1 MCGVVGI
8 VSKSLVNQILYDSLT
23 ALQHRGQDAA
33 GIMTD
38 DKGRMY
44 LRKALGLVRD
54 VFDTR
59 HMLRLKGNMGIG
71 HVRYPT
77 QGSYSENE
85 AQPLFV
91 NSPYGIALVH
101 NGNLT
106 NAEALK
112 TELCVEDLRHL
123 NTDSDSEIILNI
135 FAHELQKL
143 KKRDPK
149 AQDFFTAVSGVYQRC
164 RGAYAV
170 VAMIAGYGLV
180 AFRDPNG
187 IRPLIIGQKV
197 ETGEWM
203 VASESVALTSLG
215 FSIVRDVQAGEAI
228 FISLDGQ
235 FSHHQ
240 IIVKAKHTPCLFEYV
255 YFARPDSIMD
265 KISVYK
271 LRLNIGKR
279 LGKKILSQ
287 WPNHQI
293 DVVIPIPETSRSS
306 ALELAAAIK
315 VKFREGFVKNR
326 YIGRT
331 FIMPGQQFRK
341 KSVRQKLNPMELE
354 FKGKNILLVD
364 DSIVRGTTSKEII
377 KMVKEVG
384 ANKVYFASTSA
395 PVKYPNIYGIDMP
408 NKADLIANKGP
419 VDKIAEYIGAD
430 DLIYLDLEDLLNAAQ
445 EGNPDITHY
454 DASVFN
460 GEYITGDETVYLE
473 AVANRHLKAEN

>member
-1 MCGVVGI
+1 MCGVVG
-8 VSKSLVNQILYDSLT
+8 VVANSPVNQTLYDGLT

-38 DKGRMY
+38 DNGRMY

-77 QGSYSENE
+77 QGNYSENE

-106 NAEALK
+106 NAEVLK
-112 TELCVEDLRHL
+112 KELFTEDLRHL
-123 NTDSDSEIILNI
+123 NTDSDSEVILNV

-143 KKRDPK
+143 KKTQPK
-149 AQDFFTAVSGVYQRC
+149 PEDFFKAVAGVYQRC

-170 VAMIAGYGLV
+170 VAMVAGHGLV

-187 IRPLIIGQKV
+187 IRPLIIGHKA
-197 ETGEWM
+197 ETGQWM
-203 VASESVALTSLG
+203 VASESVAITSLG
-215 FSIVRDVQAGEAI
+215 FKIYRDVQAGEAI
-228 FISLDGQ
+228 FISIEGQ
-235 FSHHQ
+235 LSHQ
-240 IIVKAKHTPCLFEYV
+240 VIIANPIHTPCLFEYV
-255 YFARPDSIMD
+255 YFARPDSIID

-279 LGKKILSQ
+279 LGKKILNQ

-293 DVVIPIPETSRSS
+293 DVVIPVPETSRSS
-306 ALELAAAIK
+306 ALELASAMK

-331 FIMPGQQFRK
+331 FIMPGQQTRK

-364 DSIVRGTTSKEII
+364 DSIVRGTTSREII
-377 KMVKEVG
+377 QMVREVG
-384 ANKVYFASTSA
+384 ANKVYFASASPA
-395 PVKYPNIYGIDMP
+395 IKFPNIYGIDMP
-408 NKADLIANKGP
+408 NKDDLIAANNASIKEIS
-419 VDKIAEYIGAD
+419 DFIGAD
-430 DLIYLDLEDLLNAAQ
+430 DLIYLDLVDLFDAMK
-445 EGNPDITHY
+445 EGNPAITQY
-454 DASVFN
+454 DAAVFD
-460 GEYITGDETVYLE
+460 GKYITGDETAYLE
-473 AVANRHLKAEN
+473 AVAKRHE

>member
-8 VSKSLVNQILYDSLT
+8 VASGPVNQTLYDSLI

-38 DKGRMY
+38 DNGRMY
-44 LRKALGLVRD
+44 LRKGLGLVRD

-59 HMLRLKGNMGIG
+59 HMLRLKGHIGIG

-106 NAEALK
+106 NAELLK
-112 TELCVEDLRHL
+112 KQLFTEDLRHL
-123 NTDSDSEIILNI
+123 NTDSDSEIILNV
-135 FAHELQKL
+135 FANELQKL
-143 KKRDPK
+143 KTQHPK
-149 AQDFFTAVSGVYQRC
+149 STDFFDAVAGVYRRC

-170 VAMIAGYGLV
+170 VAMVAGYGLV

-187 IRPLIIGQKV
+187 IRPLVIGHKA
-197 ETGEWM
+197 ETSEWI

-215 FSIVRDVQAGEAI
+215 FKIVRDVQAGEAI

-235 FSHHQ
+235 FFAHQ
-240 IIVKAKHTPCLFEYV
+240 IISNPVHAPCLFEYV
-255 YFARPDSIMD
+255 YFARPDSIID

-279 LGKKILSQ
+279 LGNKISAQ
-287 WPNHQI
+287 WPNHEI

-306 ALELAAAIK
+306 ALELASAMKI
-315 VKFREGFVKNR
+315 KFREGFVKNR

-354 FKGKNILLVD
+354 FKGKNVLLVD

-377 KMVKEVG
+377 QMIREVG
-384 ANKVYFASTSA
+384 ANKVYFASTSP

-408 NKADLIANKGP
+408 NKDDLIANKGD
-419 VDKIAEYIGAD
+419 VKKIAEFIGAD
-430 DLIYLDLEDLLNAAQ
+430 DLIYLDLDDLKAAAQ
-445 EGNPDITHY
+445 EGNPDIHHFE
-454 DASVFN
+454 ASVFD
-460 GEYITGDETVYLE
+460 GEYVTGDEAEYLK
-473 AVANRHLKAEN
+473 AVAGRHE

>member
-8 VSKSLVNQILYDSLT
+8 VASGPVNQTLYDSLI

-38 DKGRMY
+38 DNGRMY
-44 LRKALGLVRD
+44 LRKAIGLVRD

-77 QGSYSENE
+77 QGGYSENE

-106 NAEALK
+106 NADVLK
-112 TELCVEDLRHL
+112 KQLFTEDLRHL

-143 KKRDPK
+143 KKLQPK
-149 AQDFFTAVSGVYQRC
+149 ANDFFEAVAGVYKRC

-170 VAMIAGYGLV
+170 VAMVAGYGLV

-187 IRPLIIGQKV
+187 IRPLIMGHKP
-197 ETGEWM
+197 ETGEWII
-203 VASESVALTSLG
+203 ASESVALTSLG
-215 FSIVRDVQAGEAI
+215 FKIFRDVQAGEAV

-235 FSHHQ
+235 LSHHQ
-240 IIVKAKHTPCLFEYV
+240 ILEKPIHAPCLFEYV
-255 YFARPDSIMD
+255 YFARPDSIID

-287 WPNHQI
+287 WSNHQI

-306 ALELAAAIK
+306 ALELASAMK
-315 VKFREGFVKNR
+315 LKFREGFVKNR

-354 FKGKNILLVD
+354 FRGKNILLVD

-377 KMVKEVG
+377 QMVREVG
-384 ANKVYFASTSA
+384 ANKVYFASTSP
-395 PVKYPNIYGIDMP
+395 PVKFPNIYGIDMP
-408 NKADLIANKGP
+408 SKTDLIANKGE
-419 VDKIAEYIGAD
+419 VKEIAEFIGAD
-430 DLIYLDLEDLLNAAQ
+430 DLIYLDLEDLKAAAQ
-445 EGNPDITHY
+445 DGNPDITHF
-454 DASVFN
+454 DASVFD
-460 GEYITGDETVYLE
+460 GEYVTGDEEAYLK
-473 AVANRHLKAEN
+473 AVAGRHE

>member
-1 MCGVVGI
+1 MCGVVGM
-8 VSKSLVNQILYDSLT
+8 VANGPVNQTLYDSLT

-38 DKGRMY
+38 DNGRMY

-59 HMLRLKGNMGIG
+59 HMLRLKGHMGIG

-106 NAEALK
+106 NADILK
-112 TELCVEDLRHL
+112 KQLFTEDLRHL

-143 KKRDPK
+143 KKLQPK
-149 AQDFFTAVSGVYQRC
+149 SADFFQAVSGVYKRC

-170 VAMIAGYGLV
+170 VAMVAGYGLV

-187 IRPLIIGQKV
+187 IRPLIIGQKA
-197 ETGEWM
+197 ETREWM

-215 FSIVRDVQAGEAI
+215 FKIIRDIHAGEAI
-228 FISLDGQ
+228 YISLDGKLEY
-235 FSHHQ
+235 HQ
-240 IIVKAKHTPCLFEYV
+240 IIEKPIHAPCLFEYV
-255 YFARPDSIMD
+255 YFARPDSIID

-279 LGKKILSQ
+279 LGNKILTQ

-306 ALELAAAIK
+306 ALELASAMK

-354 FKGKNILLVD
+354 FRGKNILLVD

-377 KMVKEVG
+377 QMVREVG
-384 ANKVYFASTSA
+384 ANKVFFASTSP

-408 NKADLIANKGP
+408 NKADLIANKGT
-419 VDKIAEYIGAD
+419 VKDIADFIGAD
-430 DLIYLDLEDLLNAAQ
+430 DLIYLDLEDLKAAAQ
-445 EGNPDITHY
+445 EGNPDIHEFE
-454 DASVFN
+454 ASVFD
-460 GEYITGDETVYLE
+460 GEYVTGDEAEYLK
-473 AVANRHLKAEN
+473 AVAGRHE

>member
-8 VSKSLVNQILYDSLT
+8 VASGPVNQTLYDSLI

-44 LRKALGLVRD
+44 LRKGLGLVRD

-59 HMLRLKGNMGIG
+59 HMLRLKGHIGIG

-106 NAEALK
+106 NADVLK
-112 TELCVEDLRHL
+112 KQLFTEDLRHL
-123 NTDSDSEIILNI
+123 NTDSDSEIILNV

-143 KKRDPK
+143 KTLQP
-149 AQDFFTAVSGVYQRC
+149 QSTDFFEAVAGVYRRC

-170 VAMIAGYGLV
+170 VAMVAGYGLV

-187 IRPLIIGQKV
+187 IRPLIIGHKP
-197 ETGEWM
+197 ETNEWI

-215 FSIVRDVQAGEAI
+215 FKIVRDVQAGEAI
-228 FISLDGQ
+228 FISLNGQ
-235 FSHHQ
+235 LSAHQ
-240 IIVKAKHTPCLFEYV
+240 IISNPVHAPCLFEYV
-255 YFARPDSIMD
+255 YFARPDSIID
-265 KISVYK
+265 KVSVYK

-279 LGKKILSQ
+279 LGNKILAQ
-287 WPNHQI
+287 WPNHEI

-306 ALELAAAIK
+306 ALELASAMK

-354 FKGKNILLVD
+354 FKGKNVLLVD

-377 KMVKEVG
+377 QMVREVG
-384 ANKVYFASTSA
+384 ANKVYFASTSP

-408 NKADLIANKGP
+408 NKDDLIANKGG
-419 VDKIAEYIGAD
+419 VKEIAEFIGAD
-430 DLIYLDLEDLLNAAQ
+430 DLIYLDLNDLKSATQ
-445 EGNPDITHY
+445 DGNPDINHFE
-454 DASVFN
+454 ASVFD
-460 GEYITGDETVYLE
+460 GKYVTGDEAEYLK
-473 AVANRHLKAEN
+473 AVAGRHE

>member
-8 VSKSLVNQILYDSLT
+8 VASGPVNQTLYDSLI

-38 DKGRMY
+38 DNGRMY
-44 LRKALGLVRD
+44 LRKGLGLVRD

-59 HMLRLKGNMGIG
+59 HMLRLKGHIGIG

-106 NAEALK
+106 NADKLK
-112 TELCVEDLRHL
+112 KQLFTEDLRHL
-123 NTDSDSEIILNI
+123 NTDSDSEIILNVL
-135 FAHELQKL
+135 AHELQKL
-143 KKRDPK
+143 KLQQPK
-149 AQDFFTAVSGVYQRC
+149 ATDFFEAVSGVYLRC

-170 VAMIAGYGLV
+170 VAMVAGYGLV

-187 IRPLIIGQKV
+187 IRPLIIGHKP
-197 ETGEWM
+197 ETNEWI

-215 FSIVRDVQAGEAI
+215 FKIIRDVQAGEAI
-228 FISLDGQ
+228 FISLDGTL
-235 FSHHQ
+235 SAKQ
-240 IIVKAKHTPCLFEYV
+240 IISTPTHSPCLFEYV
-255 YFARPDSIMD
+255 YFARPDSIID
-265 KISVYK
+265 KVSVYK

-279 LGKKILSQ
+279 LGNKILAQ
-287 WPNHQI
+287 WPNHEI

-306 ALELAAAIK
+306 ALELASAMK

-354 FKGKNILLVD
+354 FKGKNVLLVD

-377 KMVKEVG
+377 QMVREVG
-384 ANKVYFASTSA
+384 ANKVYFASTSP

-408 NKADLIANKGP
+408 NKDDLIANKGG
-419 VDKIAEYIGAD
+419 VKEIAEFIGAD
-430 DLIYLDLEDLLNAAQ
+430 DLIYLDLSDLKAAAQ
-445 EGNPDITHY
+445 EGNPDIKHFE
-454 DASVFN
+454 ASVFD
-460 GEYITGDETVYLE
+460 GEYVTGDEAEY
-473 AVANRHLKAEN
+473 LKAVVGRHE

>member
-8 VSKSLVNQILYDSLT
+8 VASGPVNQTLYDSLI

-38 DKGRMY
+38 DNGRMY
-44 LRKALGLVRD
+44 LRKGLGLVRD

-59 HMLRLKGNMGIG
+59 HMLRLKGHIGIG

-106 NAEALK
+106 NADKLK
-112 TELCVEDLRHL
+112 KQLFTEDLRHL
-123 NTDSDSEIILNI
+123 NTDSDSEIILNV

-143 KKRDPK
+143 KTRQP
-149 AQDFFTAVSGVYQRC
+149 QSTDFFEAVAGVYRRC

-170 VAMIAGYGLV
+170 VAMVAGYGLV

-187 IRPLIIGQKV
+187 IRPLIIGHKV
-197 ETGEWM
+197 ETNEWI

-215 FSIVRDVQAGEAI
+215 FKIVRDVQAGEAI

-235 FSHHQ
+235 LSAQQ
-240 IIVKAKHTPCLFEYV
+240 IISNPVHAPCLFEYV
-255 YFARPDSIMD
+255 YFARPDSIID
-265 KISVYK
+265 KVSVYK

-279 LGKKILSQ
+279 LGHKISAQ
-287 WPNHQI
+287 WPNHEI

-306 ALELAAAIK
+306 ALELASAMK

-331 FIMPGQQFRK
+331 FIMPGQQYRK

-354 FKGKNILLVD
+354 FKGKNVLLVD

-377 KMVKEVG
+377 QMVREVG
-384 ANKVYFASTSA
+384 ANKVYFASTSP

-408 NKADLIANKGP
+408 NKEDLIANKGG
-419 VDKIAEYIGAD
+419 VKEIAEFIGAD
-430 DLIYLDLEDLLNAAQ
+430 DLIYLDLTDLKAAAQ
-445 EGNPDITHY
+445 EGNGDIQHFE
-454 DASVFN
+454 ASVFD
-460 GEYITGDETVYLE
+460 GEYVTGDEAEYLK
-473 AVANRHLKAEN
+473 AVASRHE

>member
-8 VSKSLVNQILYDSLT
+8 VASGPVNQTLYDSLI

-38 DKGRMY
+38 DNGRMY
-44 LRKALGLVRD
+44 LRKGLGLVRD

-59 HMLRLKGNMGIG
+59 HMLRLKGHIGIG

-106 NAEALK
+106 NADVLK
-112 TELCVEDLRHL
+112 KQLFTEDLRHL

-143 KKRDPK
+143 KTLQPK
-149 AQDFFTAVSGVYQRC
+149 ATDFFEAVSGVYRRC

-170 VAMIAGYGLV
+170 VAMVAGYGLV

-187 IRPLIIGQKV
+187 IRPLIIGHKA
-197 ETGEWM
+197 ETSEWI

-215 FSIVRDVQAGEAI
+215 FKIVRDVQAGEAI

-235 FSHHQ
+235 LFAHQ
-240 IIVKAKHTPCLFEYV
+240 IISNPVHAPCLFEYV
-255 YFARPDSIMD
+255 YFARPDSIID
-265 KISVYK
+265 KVSVYK

-279 LGKKILSQ
+279 LGNKILSQ
-287 WPNHQI
+287 WPNHKI

-306 ALELAAAIK
+306 ALELASAMKI
-315 VKFREGFVKNR
+315 KFREGFVKNR

-354 FKGKNILLVD
+354 FKGKNVLLVD

-377 KMVKEVG
+377 QMVREVG
-384 ANKVYFASTSA
+384 ANKVYFASTSP

-408 NKADLIANKGP
+408 NRDDLIANKGG
-419 VDKIAEYIGAD
+419 VKEIAEFIGAD
-430 DLIYLDLEDLLNAAQ
+430 DLIYLDLNDLKAATQ
-445 EGNPDITHY
+445 DGNPDIHHFE
-454 DASVFN
+454 ASVFD
-460 GEYITGDETVYLE
+460 GEYVTGDEAEYLK
-473 AVANRHLKAEN
+473 AVAGRHE

>member
-1 MCGVVGI
+1 MCGVVGM
-8 VSKSLVNQILYDSLT
+8 VASGPVNQTLYDSLT

-38 DKGRMY
+38 DNGRMY

-106 NAEALK
+106 NAEVLK
-112 TELCVEDLRHL
+112 KQLFTEDLRHL

-143 KKRDPK
+143 KKLQPK
-149 AQDFFTAVSGVYQRC
+149 ANDFFDAVAGVYKRC

-170 VAMIAGYGLV
+170 VAMVAGYGLV

-187 IRPLIIGQKV
+187 IRPLIIGHKS

-215 FSIVRDVQAGEAI
+215 FKIFRDIQAGEAI
-228 FISLDGQ
+228 YISLDGQ
-235 FSHHQ
+235 LSHHQ
-240 IIVKAKHTPCLFEYV
+240 IIEKPIHAPCLFEYV
-255 YFARPDSIMD
+255 YFARPDSIID

-279 LGKKILSQ
+279 LGKKILNQ
-287 WPNHQI
+287 WPNHEI

-306 ALELAAAIK
+306 ALELASAMK

-354 FKGKNILLVD
+354 FRGKNILLVD

-377 KMVKEVG
+377 QMVREVG
-384 ANKVYFASTSA
+384 ANKVYFASTSP
-395 PVKYPNIYGIDMP
+395 PVKFPNIYGIDMP
-408 NKADLIANKGP
+408 SKTDLIANKGA
-419 VDKIAEYIGAD
+419 VKEIADFIGAD
-430 DLIYLDLEDLLNAAQ
+430 DLIYLDLDDLKAAAQ
-445 EGNPDITHY
+445 DGNPDITHFE
-454 DASVFN
+454 ASVFD
-460 GEYITGDETVYLE
+460 GEYVTGDEEDYLK
-473 AVANRHLKAEN
+473 AVAGRHE